1 MRASERAYL
10 TLLDD
15 ILEWRLPPGT
25 VLAEVEQ
32 SERLGVSR
40 TPLREALGRLT
51 AEGLT
56 AAYRGRGVV
65 VTEISLDQAEE
76 LFELREALECKA
88 ASLAA
93 RRGDA
98 HVFARLQNDF
108 SSAAKLVQGD
118 EPAKRNYY
126 SLVKA
131 LDDAIDEA
139 IGNAYL
145 LQSLKSVRVHLV
157 RIRRLAKDN
166 PSRLLASATEH
177 ANIAGA
183 IAAGD
188 AQLAAACTAVHL
200 SQSLNHLK
208 STQQRTER
216 TDRKTASRS
225 AV

>member
-10 TLLDD
+10 TLLED

-32 SERLGVSR
+32 SGRLGVSR
-40 TPLREALGRLT
+40 TPLREALGRLA

-56 AAYRGRGVV
+56 TAHSGRGVV
-65 VTEISLDQAEE
+65 VTELSLEHADE
-76 LFELREALECKA
+76 LFELRQALECKA

-93 RRGDA
+93 RRGNPL
-98 HVFARLQNDF
+98 VFSQLQNEF
-108 SSAAKLVQGD
+108 ASAAVLVQGD
-118 EPAKRNYY
+118 NQSKRNYY
-126 SLVKA
+126 SLVKG

-139 IGNAYL
+139 MNNAYL
-145 LQSLKSVRVHLV
+145 LQSLKSLRVHLV
-157 RIRRLAKDN
+157 RMRRLAKDN
-166 PSRLLASATEH
+166 PARLLASAMEH

-200 SQSLNHLK
+200 NQSLNHLK
-208 STQQRTER
+208 STQQHTER
-216 TDRKTASRS
+216 TAS
-225 AV
+225 

>member
-10 TLLDD
+10 NLLDD

-56 AAYRGRGVV
+56 AAHRGRGVV
-65 VTEISLDQAEE
+65 VTEISLDQADK

-88 ASLAA
+88 AALAA

-98 HVFARLQNDF
+98 YVFSRLQKDF
-108 SSAAKLVQGD
+108 SSAAELVQGD
-118 EPAKRNYY
+118 DLAKRNYY
-126 SLVKA
+126 SLVKK

-139 IGNAYL
+139 IDNSYL

-200 SQSLNHLK
+200 HQSLNHLK

-216 TDRKTASRS
+216 TAS
-225 AV
+225 

>member
-1 MRASERAYL
+1 
-10 TLLDD
+10 LLED

-40 TPLREALGRLT
+40 TPLREALGRLA

-56 AAYRGRGVV
+56 APHSGRGVV
-65 VTEISLDQAEE
+65 VTELSLDHADE

-93 RRGDA
+93 RRGNPL
-98 HVFARLQNDF
+98 VFSRLQKEF
-108 SSAAKLVQGD
+108 SSAAVLVNGD
-118 EPAKRNYY
+118 EAAKGNYY
-126 SLVKA
+126 SLVQR
-131 LDDAIDEA
+131 LDDAIDQSMD
-139 IGNAYL
+139 NSYL
-145 LQSLKSVRVHLV
+145 LQSLKSLRVHLV

-166 PSRLLASATEH
+166 PERLLASAMEH

-188 AQLAAACTAVHL
+188 AQLAAACTTVHL
-200 SQSLNHLK
+200 NQSLNHLK
-208 STQQRTER
+208 STQHQTER
-216 TDRKTASRS
+216 TAS
-225 AV
+225 